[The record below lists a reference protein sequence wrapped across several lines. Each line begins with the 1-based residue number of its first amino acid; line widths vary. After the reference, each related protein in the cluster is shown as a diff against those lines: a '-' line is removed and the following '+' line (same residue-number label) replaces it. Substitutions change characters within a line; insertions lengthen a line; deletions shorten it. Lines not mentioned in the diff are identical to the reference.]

1 MDTQESFQGIHSAAY
16 ELGVPVAW
24 LKREAEAERVPALRV
39 GRQLRFNI
47 QQVERA
53 LTERAAQQ
61 TVTDGTPQ

>member
-1 MDTQESFQGIHSAAY
+1 MDTQESFQGIQSAAY